1 MQVQPL
7 GQEDPLEE
15 EMATHSSIPA
25 RKITWT
31 EEPGSYS
38 PGSHEESDTTEH
50 TRACV
55 YIKDGE
61 RDGLEIQVAS

>member
-1 MQVQPL
+1 
-7 GQEDPLEE
+7 
-15 EMATHSSIPA
+15 MATHSSVPA

>member
-1 MQVQPL
+1 
-7 GQEDPLEE
+7 
-15 EMATHSSIPA
+15 MAAQSSILDW
-25 RKITWT
+25 RITWT

-38 PGSHEESDTTEH
+38 PGSHEESDMTEH